1 MSGIVF
7 DLDAIGTKSN
17 GLIDWATTIVELK
30 NKGGSGRN
38 SRKLGS
44 EIAFDHTRD
53 SGGSHDQCS
62 TSVLEVRALAI
73 NLDCGADISCSNTSD
88 SIYLLEEEVSTQS
101 SRNSADIE
109 IPKFGSGGKKSNTEE
124 GTGRKNG
131 SGDGGLG
138 RAGVDL
144 KFGSPNGEEEA
155 GKIKGELG
163 DAQASDESRIGK
175 LEATSRIGDRGE
187 RAAIGINI
195 EVRIAKGKRSETS
208 VGLLDEEIGSEGLTG
223 DLDRDLCSFKRE
235 GRPGA
240 NMERFFHA
248 IEFDRFIHS
257 NSAGVNL
264 EIEISRNGDI
274 GHVEGNSAAHAR
286 GQSCGI
292 DGDDALAIDEL
303 ERAIA
308 EVCLDFRRARDHL
321 TIGILLKVKVSRN
334 GLIENRKLSADSS
347 DADKWPFRNADT
359 ARGTS
364 DRVGLGNRLSGGIDL
379 ETIGSA
385 CRD

>member
-1 MSGIVF
+1 MLNEADRCVAQKESARKRIGRAVFERGWAFTNENRKSRPRSNFATVGGGECQRAFHRDDVGNRDAEVGKGNRDELALSGIVF

-124 GTGRKNG
+124 GTGWKNG

-155 GKIKGELG
+155 RKIKGELG

-195 EVRIAKGKRSETS
+195 EVRIAKGK
-208 VGLLDEEIGSEGLTG
+208 
-223 DLDRDLCSFKRE
+223 
-235 GRPGA
+235 
-240 NMERFFHA
+240 
-248 IEFDRFIHS
+248 
-257 NSAGVNL
+257 
-264 EIEISRNGDI
+264 
-274 GHVEGNSAAHAR
+274 
-286 GQSCGI
+286 
-292 DGDDALAIDEL
+292 
-303 ERAIA
+303 
-308 EVCLDFRRARDHL
+308 
-321 TIGILLKVKVSRN
+321 
-334 GLIENRKLSADSS
+334 
-347 DADKWPFRNADT
+347 
-359 ARGTS
+359 
-364 DRVGLGNRLSGGIDL
+364 
-379 ETIGSA
+379 
-385 CRD
+385 